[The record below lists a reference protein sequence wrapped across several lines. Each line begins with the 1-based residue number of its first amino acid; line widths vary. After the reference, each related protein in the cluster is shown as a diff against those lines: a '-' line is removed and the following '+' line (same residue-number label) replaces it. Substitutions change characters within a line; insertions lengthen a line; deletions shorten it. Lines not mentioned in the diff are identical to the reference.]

1 MTIIS
6 HSPEETA
13 ALAAKIAEK
22 LEGGETLVLRGGL
35 GAGKTTF
42 TKGLA
47 KALGVTR
54 NVVSPTFTLVREYEE
69 GRLKLYHF
77 DLYRI
82 EDEGELEELGLDEYF
97 RDDSVVVIEWNRI
110 SRLPGKVTEIVFT
123 VNPDDSRT
131 IEVVNS

>member
-1 MTIIS
+1 MTIVT

-22 LEGGETLVLRGGL
+22 LNGGETLVLRGGL

-47 KALGVTR
+47 KALGISR

-110 SRLPGKVTEIVFT
+110 SRLPGKVTEIVIT

-131 IEVVNS
+131 IEVIKR

>member
-82 EDEGELEELGLDEYF
+82 EDDGELEELGLDEYF

>member
-1 MTIIS
+1 MTRVTR
-6 HSPEETA
+6 SPEETA
-13 ALAAKIAEK
+13 ALAAEIAEK
-22 LEGGETLVLRGGL
+22 LNGGETLVLRGGL

-47 KALGVTR
+47 KALGISR

-131 IEVVNS
+131 IEVIKR

>member
-1 MTIIS
+1 MTIVT

-13 ALAAKIAEK
+13 AFAA
-22 LEGGETLVLRGGL
+22 EGGETLVLRGGL

-47 KALGVTR
+47 KALGISR

-110 SRLPGKVTEIVFT
+110 SRLLGKVTEIVFT

-131 IEVVNS
+131 IEVIKR

>member
-1 MTIIS
+1 MTIVT

-22 LEGGETLVLRGGL
+22 LNGGETLVLRGGL

-47 KALGVTR
+47 KALGISR

-131 IEVVNS
+131 IEVIKR

>member
-6 HSPEETA
+6 HSLEETA

-47 KALGVTR
+47 KALGISR
-54 NVVSPTFTLVREYEE
+54 NVVSPTFTLVREYED

>member
-1 MTIIS
+1 MTRVTR
-6 HSPEETA
+6 SPEETA
-13 ALAAKIAEK
+13 AFAAQIAEK
-22 LEGGETLVLRGGL
+22 LNGGETLVLRGGL

-47 KALGVTR
+47 KALGISR

-131 IEVVNS
+131 IEVIKR

>member
-1 MTIIS
+1 MTRVTR
-6 HSPEETA
+6 SPEETA
-13 ALAAKIAEK
+13 AFAAQIAEK
-22 LEGGETLVLRGGL
+22 LKGGETLVLRGGL

>member
-1 MTIIS
+1 MTKVTY
-6 HSPEETA
+6 SPAETA
-13 ALAAKIAEK
+13 ALAAEIAEK
-22 LEGGETLVLRGGL
+22 LKGGETLVLRGGL

-123 VNPDDSRT
+123 VNPDSSRT
-131 IEVVNS
+131 IEVIER

>member
-1 MTIIS
+1 MTRVTR
-6 HSPEETA
+6 SPEETA
-13 ALAAKIAEK
+13 AFAAQIAEK
-22 LEGGETLVLRGGL
+22 LKGGETLVLRGGL

-47 KALGVTR
+47 KALGISR
-54 NVVSPTFTLVREYEE
+54 NVVSPTFTLVREYED

-131 IEVVNS
+131 IEVIKR

>member
-1 MTIIS
+1 MTRVTR
-6 HSPEETA
+6 SPEETA
-13 ALAAKIAEK
+13 AFAAQIAKK
-22 LEGGETLVLRGGL
+22 LKGGETLVLRGGL

-47 KALGVTR
+47 KALGISR

-123 VNPDDSRT
+123 VNPDCSRT
-131 IEVVNS
+131 IEVIER

>member
-1 MTIIS
+1 MTIVT

-13 ALAAKIAEK
+13 AFAAQIAEK
-22 LEGGETLVLRGGL
+22 LNGGETLVLRGGL

-47 KALGVTR
+47 KALGISR

>member
-1 MTIIS
+1 MTIVT

-13 ALAAKIAEK
+13 AFAAQIAEK
-22 LEGGETLVLRGGL
+22 LNGGETLVLRGGL

-47 KALGVTR
+47 KALGISR

-123 VNPDDSRT
+123 VNSDDSRT
-131 IEVVNS
+131 IEVIKR

>member
-22 LEGGETLVLRGGL
+22 LEGGETLVLCGGL

-47 KALGVTR
+47 KALGISR
-54 NVVSPTFTLVREYEE
+54 NVVSPTFTLVREYED

>member
-1 MTIIS
+1 MTIVT

-13 ALAAKIAEK
+13 AFAAEIAEK
-22 LEGGETLVLRGGL
+22 LNGGETLVLRGGL

-47 KALGVTR
+47 KALGISR

-110 SRLPGKVTEIVFT
+110 SRLLGKVTEIVFT

-131 IEVVNS
+131 IEVIKR

>member
-1 MTIIS
+1 MTRVTR
-6 HSPEETA
+6 SPEETA
-13 ALAAKIAEK
+13 AFAAQIAEK
-22 LEGGETLVLRGGL
+22 LKGGETLVLRGGL

-47 KALGVTR
+47 KALGISR

-131 IEVVNS
+131 IEVIKR

>member
-54 NVVSPTFTLVREYEE
+54 NVVSPTFTLVREYED

>member
-1 MTIIS
+1 MTIVT

-13 ALAAKIAEK
+13 AFAAQIAEK
-22 LEGGETLVLRGGL
+22 LNGGETLVLRGGL

-47 KALGVTR
+47 KALGISR

-82 EDEGELEELGLDEYF
+82 EDDGELEELGLDEYF

-123 VNPDDSRT
+123 VNPDCSRT
-131 IEVVNS
+131 IEVIER

>member
-1 MTIIS
+1 MTIVT

-13 ALAAKIAEK
+13 AFAAQIAEK
-22 LEGGETLVLRGGL
+22 LNGGETLVLRGGL

-47 KALGVTR
+47 KALGISR

-123 VNPDDSRT
+123 VNPDCSRT
-131 IEVVNS
+131 IEVIER

>member
-47 KALGVTR
+47 KALGISR
-54 NVVSPTFTLVREYEE
+54 NVVSPTFTLVREYED

>member
-47 KALGVTR
+47 KALGICR
-54 NVVSPTFTLVREYEE
+54 NVVSPTFTLVREYED

>member
-1 MTIIS
+1 MTIVT

-13 ALAAKIAEK
+13 ALAAEIAEK
-22 LEGGETLVLRGGL
+22 LNGGETLVLRGGL

-47 KALGVTR
+47 KALGISR

-131 IEVVNS
+131 IEVIKR

>member
-47 KALGVTR
+47 KALGISR

>member
-1 MTIIS
+1 MTIVT

-13 ALAAKIAEK
+13 AFAAEIAEK
-22 LEGGETLVLRGGL
+22 LNGGETLVLRGGL

-47 KALGVTR
+47 KALGISR

-131 IEVVNS
+131 IEVIKR

>member
-1 MTIIS
+1 MTIVT

-13 ALAAKIAEK
+13 AFAAQIAEK
-22 LEGGETLVLRGGL
+22 LNGGETLVLRGGL

-47 KALGVTR
+47 KALGISR

-131 IEVVNS
+131 IEVIKR